1 MLVQVESPGW
11 LGFDAFRTRCALGR
25 AGVIEAAQKR
35 EGDLATPLGRF
46 PLREVWFRPDRIAP
60 PPRTGLACRPLTP
73 AMGWCDDPEDARYNQ
88 HVTLPYPARC
98 EQLWREDH
106 VYDLLVV
113 LGYNDAPVQKGRGSA
128 IFWHLA
134 QPDFRPTEGCVA
146 IAREPML
153 EILAQLAPGAE
164 IEIRR

>member
-11 LGFDAFRTRCALGR
+11 LGFHALRTRCALGR
-25 AGVIEAAQKR
+25 AGVIAAAQKR

-46 PLREVWFRPDRIAP
+46 PLRAVWFRPDRFAA
-60 PPRTGLACRPLTP
+60 PPRTGLPCRPLAP
-73 AMGWCDDPEDARYNQ
+73 EMGWCDDPADARYNQ

-98 EQLWREDH
+98 ERLWREDH

-113 LGYNDAPVQKGRGSA
+113 LGYNDDPVQPGRGSA

-134 QPDFRPTEGCVA
+134 HPDFRGTEGCVA
-146 IAREPML
+146 IGREAML
-153 EILAQLAPGAE
+153 EILAQLSPGAE

>member
-1 MLVQVESPGW
+1 MLVQAESPGW
-11 LGFDAFRTRCALGR
+11 LGFGALRTRCALGR
-25 AGVIEAAQKR
+25 AGVIEAARKR

-60 PPRTGLACRPLTP
+60 PHTRLPCRPLAP
-73 AMGWCDDPEDARYNQ
+73 DMGWCDDPADGRYNQ

-98 EQLWREDH
+98 ERLWREDH

-113 LGYNDAPVQKGRGSA
+113 LGYNDAPVEPGRGSA

-134 QPDFRPTEGCVA
+134 HPDFRGTEGCVA
-146 IAREPML
+146 IAQDAML

-164 IEIRR
+164 IDIRR